1 MGRRRFRGRGGRAID
16 WGREWERRHGRRRD
30 VLALIDLPSTVKEKS
45 MEREVPTPIPG
56 DDSAGFDDLERTF
69 VRRFVPDFDWL
80 IFDQASSRRPLP
92 VPLNRARVG
101 LVATAGAHL
110 PEQEPMSPTG
120 EIQLI
125 PVTEAGRLQLSH
137 IGYDTVR
144 ASKDPDVVVPVRG
157 LQRLAADGFIGSLAP
172 TVVSGMGFVPRGA
185 DVLERSVPVA
195 LEALEADDVDLAVLV
210 PA

>member
-1 MGRRRFRGRGGRAID
+1 MEMGIPA
-16 WGREWERRHGRRRD
+16 
-30 VLALIDLPSTVKEKS
+30 T
-45 MEREVPTPIPG
+45 IPG

-80 IFDQASSRRPLP
+80 IFDQPSPRRSLP
-92 VPLNRARVG
+92 VPLPRARVG

-120 EIQLI
+120 EIRLI
-125 PVTEAGRLQLSH
+125 PVEAAGRLQLSH

-144 ASKDPDVVVPVRG
+144 ASKDPDVVVPVQA
-157 LQRLAADGFIGSLAP
+157 LQRLVGEGFIGSLAS
-172 TVVSGMGFVPRGA
+172 TIVSSMGFVPRGA

-195 LEALEADDVDLAVLV
+195 LEALRADDVDLALLV